1 MMKKGPSRCPEPHP
15 KSTTAAPATVRDR
28 PALARHAQLEKDIGE
43 LYALFADAFRNWP
56 GLAAFWTRM
65 TLEEGEHAVLV
76 QALYDGSV
84 PGIAQT
90 ASIAFPARVVA
101 QLEAQIQ
108 DCKRQAQGGVSIDEA
123 LRMTWDLEHSEVN
136 AFYDMILA
144 SSNLVEL
151 GLPTT
156 FDPDGSQH
164 LRLLR
169 DMIRQFATDEHL
181 RRAVDA

>member
-1 MMKKGPSRCPEPHP
+1 MGSDHQPNSK
-15 KSTTAAPATVRDR
+15 TAAPVAPHDR

-43 LYALFADAFRNWP
+43 LYALFADTFRNWP
-56 GLAAFWTRM
+56 ELAAFWTRM
-65 TLEEGEHAVLV
+65 ALEEGEHAVLV

-84 PGIAQT
+84 PGVAQT
-90 ASIAFPARVVA
+90 APIAFPDDAVVT
-101 QLEAQIQ
+101 LEAQIQ
-108 DCKRQAQGGVSIDEA
+108 DCQQKAQTGVSIDEA
-123 LRMTWDLEHSEVN
+123 LQMTWDLEHSEVN
-136 AFYDMILA
+136 AFYDMILR

-169 DMIRQFATDEHL
+169 DVIRQFATDEHL
-181 RRAVDA
+181 RHTAGI

>member
-1 MMKKGPSRCPEPHP
+1 MCPEQQP
-15 KSTTAAPATVRDR
+15 KSKTSTPVTLRDR

-43 LYALFADAFRNWP
+43 LYALFADTFRNWP
-56 GLAAFWTRM
+56 ELAAFWTRM
-65 TLEEGEHAVLV
+65 ALEEGEHAVLV

-84 PGIAQT
+84 PDIAQT
-90 ASIAFPARVVA
+90 ASIEFPGRVVA
-101 QLEAQIQ
+101 TLEAQIQ
-108 DCKRQAQGGVSIDEA
+108 DCKRQAHAGVSIDEA
-123 LRMTWDLEHSEVN
+123 LQMTWDLEHSEIN
-136 AFYDMILA
+136 AFYDRILA

-156 FDPDGSQH
+156 FDPEGTQH

-181 RRAVDA
+181 RRAVGT

>member
-1 MMKKGPSRCPEPHP
+1 MSPEPQP
-15 KSTTAAPATVRDR
+15 KSMTTAPAAVRDR
-28 PALARHAQLEKDIGE
+28 PALARHAQLEKEIGE
-43 LYALFADAFRNWP
+43 LYALLADSFRNWP
-56 GLAAFWTRM
+56 ELAAFWTRM
-65 TLEEGEHAVLV
+65 ALEEGEHAVLV

-84 PGIAQT
+84 PGVAQT

-101 QLEAQIQ
+101 QLEAQVQ
-108 DCKRQAQGGVSIDEA
+108 DCKQRAQGGMPIDEA
-123 LRMTWDLEHSEVN
+123 LQMTWDLEHSEIN

-169 DMIRQFATDEHL
+169 DMIRQFATDERL
-181 RRAVDA
+181 RRMVGT